1 MNSNPEGG
9 FARVPRILFV
19 DDEPLILSMI
29 PHVITHFRGN
39 WQIETASSGQQ
50 GLDRL
55 ANTSFDIIVSDLSMP
70 QMNGMEFLSR
80 ARDLCPGATRIMF
93 SSHSDRESVLD
104 CSPLIHQFLPK
115 PSSNEL
121 LIATLERAALVRT
134 FLPETQ
140 MRDQVSRL
148 EGIPSMPGVYAELME
163 QLQSPDTDIKDVAA
177 IVSRDFGMTSQILR
191 TVNSAYFGLRRPTS
205 NISDAISHLGIE
217 TIKYLA
223 LTAGVFKEFRT
234 RELGGLRVEPLWRH
248 SLETARLARELA
260 NRERAGSKVAEDSFA
275 AGLLHDL
282 GKLVLAGSFSER
294 YAMAGQMAR
303 SELLPWIT
311 AERNTFNCDHAEVG
325 AYLLGLWGLP
335 KPVVNAVRWHH
346 FPLNDGNDTF
356 TPLTAVHAAN
366 VLSQSG
372 SKAPIE
378 VARPEIDFL
387 YIMKNS
393 TAGSW
398 NVWRREYG
406 EPVEA

>member
-205 NISDAISHLGIE
+205 NISDAISHIGIE

-223 LTAGVFKEFRT
+223 MTAGVFKEFRT

-260 NRERAGSKVAEDSFA
+260 NR
-275 AGLLHDL
+275 
-282 GKLVLAGSFSER
+282 
-294 YAMAGQMAR
+294 
-303 SELLPWIT
+303 
-311 AERNTFNCDHAEVG
+311 
-325 AYLLGLWGLP
+325 
-335 KPVVNAVRWHH
+335 
-346 FPLNDGNDTF
+346 
-356 TPLTAVHAAN
+356 
-366 VLSQSG
+366 
-372 SKAPIE
+372 
-378 VARPEIDFL
+378 
-387 YIMKNS
+387 
-393 TAGSW
+393 
-398 NVWRREYG
+398 
-406 EPVEA
+406 